1 MADVGWPADHLGVE
15 SPLKYFLLAAL
26 LLVLTV
32 ACSPRIPEN
41 TGIEGHVLIG
51 PVCPVE
57 QLNNPCPYKP
67 YQATLS
73 VLDANRRKVVT
84 FQTDANGY
92 FHEALNP
99 GTYILH
105 PETPGVMPIA
115 PDQTFSVLLGQNTRL
130 TITYDSG
137 IR

>member
-1 MADVGWPADHLGVE
+1 LR
-15 SPLKYFLLAAL
+15 YFLLAAL
-26 LLVLTV
+26 LVVLTV
-32 ACSPRIPEN
+32 GCSPRIPEN
-41 TGIEGHVLIG
+41 TGMAGYVLIG

-57 QLNNPCPYKP
+57 QLNKPCPDKP

-73 VLDANRRKVVT
+73 VLDANNRRTIVK

-92 FHEALNP
+92 FHQALGP

-105 PETPGVMPIA
+105 PESPGVMPVA
-115 PDQTFSVLLGQNTRL
+115 PEQTFSVLSGQFTQL
-130 TITYDSG
+130 TVTYDSG

>member
-1 MADVGWPADHLGVE
+1 M
-15 SPLKYFLLAAL
+15 KYFLLAAL

-32 ACSPRIPEN
+32 GCSSPIPEN
-41 TGIEGHVLIG
+41 TGITGHVLIG

-57 QLNNPCPYKP
+57 QLNNPCPDKP

-73 VLDANRRKVVT
+73 VLDANNRKT
-84 FQTDANGY
+84 ILKFQTDANGN
-92 FHEALNP
+92 FHQALGP

-105 PETPGVMPIA
+105 PESPAVMPVA
-115 PDQTFSVLLGQNTRL
+115 PEQTFSVLSGQFTQL
-130 TITYDSG
+130 TVTYDSG

>member
-1 MADVGWPADHLGVE
+1 
-15 SPLKYFLLAAL
+15 LKYFLLAVT

-32 ACSPRIPEN
+32 ACSPNIPEK

-51 PVCPVE
+51 PVCPVV
-57 QLNNPCPYKP
+57 QLNNPCPDKP
-67 YQATLS
+67 YQATLT
-73 VLDANRRKVVT
+73 VLDTNRRKIVK

-92 FHEALNP
+92 FREALGP

-105 PETPGVMPIA
+105 PESPGRLPVA
-115 PDQTFSVLLGQNTRL
+115 QEQTFSVLLGQITQL

>member
-1 MADVGWPADHLGVE
+1 
-15 SPLKYFLLAAL
+15 LKYFLLAAL

-32 ACSPRIPEN
+32 GCSSRIPEN
-41 TGIEGHVLIG
+41 TGITGHVLIG

-57 QLNNPCPYKP
+57 QLSNPCPDKP

-73 VLDANRRKVVT
+73 VLDANNRRTIIK

-92 FHEALNP
+92 FHQALGS

-105 PETPGVMPIA
+105 PESPAVMPVA
-115 PDQTFSVLLGQNTRL
+115 PEQPFSVLSGQFTQL
-130 TITYDSG
+130 TVTYDSG